1 MTTEERPAVVELTE
15 EEAWKYVE
23 KTFHGRI
30 AVSVGNEP
38 DIFPINYYAHD
49 GVLLFRTAPGT
60 KLAGLTINSRVAFE
74 TDGIMSDE
82 AWSVIIKGTCRELE
96 RSAEIEAADKLPL
109 KPWVRTPK
117 YRYVELTPDSVSGR
131 FFNLGPEPDPDEL

>member
-1 MTTEERPAVVELTE
+1 MTTEELPPVVELTA

-30 AVSVGNEP
+30 AVSVGNQP
-38 DIFPINYYAHD
+38 DIFPINYFAHD
-49 GVLLFRTAPGT
+49 GVILFRTAPGT
-60 KLAGLTINSRVAFE
+60 KLAGLTINSQVAFE

-82 AWSVIIKGTCRELE
+82 AWSVIIKGSCRELE
-96 RSAEIEAADKLPL
+96 RSAEIEEAEKYPL

-117 YRYVELTPDSVSGR
+117 YRYVELTPSSITGR
-131 FFNLGPEPDPDEL
+131 FFNLGPEPDPDVL